1 MALSRTDRLSIL
13 LPTTLLFSL
22 LSLVATFPSF
32 ESSFAEVLPWLPCVI
47 FCRISFPMD
56 IIVFLSPLL
65 PMSGNLVDFVFVCHF
80 VIRRRCHKLWSWS
93 KIKLYSGNVDC
104 RMRSRVGGEPECDGI
119 RSDFGD
125 LEWSIR
131 NRGKFPLF
139 AFLPFQQYPI
149 SFYDQYGS
157 RFFSYPY
164 FGAGLAVHHL
174 LHLGWLLAN
183 IASIILYP
191 QHVDCQ
197 PSHAK

>member
-1 MALSRTDRLSIL
+1 
-13 LPTTLLFSL
+13 
-22 LSLVATFPSF
+22 
-32 ESSFAEVLPWLPCVI
+32 
-47 FCRISFPMD
+47 MD

-139 AFLPFQQYPI
+139 AFLPFQQYLI
-149 SFYDQYGS
+149 SFYDQCSS
-157 RFFSYPY
+157 RSFPIRVSALDLLCIVYCISSSFLQTQQVSYLVLSMWIVYWFVP
-164 FGAGLAVHHL
+164 GNAGWVM
-174 LHLGWLLAN
+174 
-183 IASIILYP
+183 SIIEVKGGLT
-191 QHVDCQ
+191 
-197 PSHAK
+197 SR